1 MRDERRGLS
10 YVEQLAN
17 LVNVSNIR
25 KKISS
30 YVRSHLVPGGR
41 MGLSPVRYGNVK
53 RKIKNSNKKAIN
65 LSKPV
70 NLSKR
75 KKVKKVN
82 NEVDLGGGFV
92 GREIA
97 ADKVSDLND
106 ALNVLYDNDSKAV
119 YALARKVFN
128 EQGIIRVKIDGVY
141 HTLQYNTY
149 QETYDAIFDM
159 LRNYN
164 NLSDDMKKS
173 IIRYAD
179 VVKWYSGEDIA
190 LKSLTADKAFRLRSE
205 ELMKNMVR
213 AFGKPTVVTNKRFDF
228 GRSL

>member
-10 YVEQLAN
+10 YIEQLTN
-17 LVNVSNIR
+17 LVNASNIR

-30 YVRSHLVPGGR
+30 YIKRNLVPGGR
-41 MGLSPVRYGNVK
+41 MGLSPVRYGNIK
-53 RKIKNSNKKAIN
+53 RKIKNSIKNVVN

-70 NLSKR
+70 NLSR

-82 NEVDLGGGFV
+82 DEVDLGGGFL
-92 GREIA
+92 GREIK

-106 ALNVLYDNDSKAV
+106 ALNTLYDNDSKAV

-159 LRNYN
+159 LRNYD

-190 LKSLTADKAFRLRSE
+190 LKSLTADKSFRLRST
-205 ELMKNMVR
+205 ELMKEMVR